1 MGHQQL
7 LLIILATV
15 IVIFAIMIGIK
26 LYISNSVENNRDQ
39 IVSVLI
45 NLSSNAQ
52 AYYKRQG
59 QYGGGAGSYDGWD
72 IPDHFSK
79 YEARKLKVKVNK
91 KGTKV
96 TLTGIGNEIGKNGKG
111 KVRVR
116 AIVKP
121 TGTNINVT
129 N

>member
-1 MGHQQL
+1 MDHQQL

-15 IVIFAIMIGIK
+15 IVIFAIVIGIK
-26 LYISNSVENNRDQ
+26 LYISNSVESNRDQ
-39 IVSVLI
+39 IVSVMV

-52 AYYKRQG
+52 VYYKRQN
-59 QYGGGAGSYDGWD
+59 QYVGECSYEGWN
-72 IPDHFSK
+72 IPDHFTQ
-79 YEARKLKVKVNK
+79 YETGKIKVKINK
-91 KGTKV
+91 NSNKV

-116 AIVKP
+116 AIIIP
-121 TGTNINVT
+121 TGTTINVT